1 MPIHTLIPAG
11 VALSLLALLAT
22 PAVTEAA
29 PEPETAT
36 QVGLWHMDDTNRVMN
51 DSSANNLD
59 GTISSNVVTGEAGA
73 LGTAFLFAT
82 KPSWVSVPSST
93 KLNPGT
99 ATFTVSVRVAF
110 TVKPSSTVGDY
121 DLARKG
127 LSTTSGGNWKVEI
140 LRSGYA
146 FCLFRGSSGSVSV
159 TKGPDLSNG
168 AWHTISCSRDSS
180 GVRLTVDGSTSSK
193 SGATG
198 NIANS
203 TTMFV
208 GAKSSAGGDQYSGRM
223 DELQIT
229 FG

>member
-1 MPIHTLIPAG
+1 MPFHKLIPAG
-11 VALSLLALLAT
+11 VALALVALLAT
-22 PAVTEAA
+22 PAEAA
-29 PEPETAT
+29 TV
-36 QVGLWHMDDTNRVMN
+36 VGLWHMDDTDRVMN

-59 GTISSNVVTGEAGA
+59 GAISSNVVTGQAGA
-73 LGTAFLFAT
+73 IGTSYLFAT
-82 KPSWVSVPSST
+82 KPSWVSVPNST

-99 ATFTVSVRVAF
+99 GTFTVSIRVAF
-110 TVKPSSTVGDY
+110 TVKPSSSVGDY

-127 LSTTSGGNWKVEI
+127 LSSTSGGNWKVEI

-146 FCLFRGSSGSVSV
+146 FCMFRGSSGSVSV

-168 AWHTISCSRDSS
+168 AWHTISCTRDSS

-208 GAKSSAGGDQYSGRM
+208 GAKSSAGGDQYSGRL

-229 FG
+229 SG

>member
-1 MPIHTLIPAG
+1 MRQRKFIPVG
-11 VALSLLALLAT
+11 LALSLVGFFAT
-22 PAVTEAA
+22 PADAA
-29 PEPETAT
+29 TV
-36 QVGLWHMDDTNRVMN
+36 VGLWHMDDTARTMS
-51 DSSANNLD
+51 DSSGNGLNGAV
-59 GTISSNVVTGEAGA
+59 SANVVVGA
-73 LGTAFLFAT
+73 EGSLGTAFSFVT

-93 KLNPGT
+93 RLNPGT
-99 ATFTVSVRVAF
+99 GSFTVSVRVAF
-110 TVKPSSTVGDY
+110 DVKPSSTVGDY

-168 AWHTISCSRDSS
+168 AWHSISCTRDST
-180 GVRLTVDGSTSSK
+180 GVHLTVDSSTSSK

-208 GAKSSAGGDQYSGRM
+208 GAKSSAGGDQYSGRL

-229 FG
+229 AG

>member
-1 MPIHTLIPAG
+1 MHIQRLVPVI
-11 VALSLLALLAT
+11 VALWLVALMAP
-22 PAVTEAA
+22 PAEAA
-29 PEPETAT
+29 TV
-36 QVGLWHMDDTNRVMN
+36 VGLWHMDDIDRVMN

-59 GTISSNVVTGEAGA
+59 GSISSNVVTGQAGA
-73 LGTAFLFAT
+73 LGTAFLFQS
-82 KPSWVSVPSST
+82 KPAWVSVPNST

-99 ATFTVSVRVAF
+99 GTFTVSVRVAF
-110 TVKPSSTVGDY
+110 TVKPSSEVGDY

-127 LSTTSGGNWKVEI
+127 LSSTSGGNWKVEI

-146 FCLFRGSSGSVSV
+146 YCVFRGSSGSVSV

-168 AWHTISCSRDSS
+168 AWHTISCTRDSS
-180 GVRLTVDGSTSSK
+180 GVRLTVDGSTSTK

-198 NIANS
+198 NISNS

-208 GAKSSAGGDQYSGRM
+208 GAKSSAGGDQYSGRL

-229 FG
+229 SG